1 MKRAAKIGALTGTV
15 AMSVGLGISSASPAA
30 AQSGENTASTSA
42 VTKFFEPGTKIPGN
56 LFRPDAKLTVKP
68 NADYTRTISAAPPQT
83 LGRVDLGE
91 SCSTEVISKTSGQGK
106 TTLVLSVSKE
116 RAVQLSGDAGIS
128 KGLISASV
136 GFSVT
141 NTYKVTNETRYE
153 VPKGK
158 HGTVEASTLLEH
170 YRVQVPWHGITRPV
184 DVYKPI
190 GVCFNQWLD

>member
-1 MKRAAKIGALTGTV
+1 MKRTAKIGTLIGAV
-15 AMSVGLGISSASPAA
+15 VMSVGLGVSSASPAA
-30 AQSGENTASTSA
+30 AQSGTDIATTSP

-56 LFRPDAKLTVKP
+56 LSKPGAKLIVKP
-68 NADYTRTISAAPPQT
+68 NAAARSLSAAPPQT

-128 KGLISASV
+128 KGWITVSV

-158 HGTVEASTLLEH
+158 YGTVEAYTLLEH
-170 YRVQVPWHGITRPV
+170 YRVQVPWHGFTRMV